1 MGDKY
6 IVGVDLGG
14 TQIRAC
20 LADAQGRILRETRQP
35 TLAHEGPQPVLG
47 RMKEVTRNVLSGRE
61 PGDVLGIG
69 IASPGPLD
77 PRTGVVIAPPNLP
90 GWQGIHLRDIML
102 QEFGLPVYVNNDAN
116 AAGLAECHFGAG
128 KGCLDL
134 VYLTISTGIGGGFI
148 SGGELLLGAHG
159 YAGEPGHITVQP
171 DGPRCNCGNVGCLE
185 VMASGP
191 AIARRASELVR
202 QGRSSSLSQVVAQG
216 SELTAEAVGKAAQV
230 GDFVAL
236 EAVARAA
243 YYLGIGVLNL
253 IHLLDPEKVVIGG
266 GVSKLGPMLFD
277 PVRALVRERAIT
289 QVQRETPIVP
299 AALGDQVGLLG
310 GVALVLMAEAG

>member
-1 MGDKY
+1 MEDKF

-20 LADAQGRILRETRQP
+20 LTDARGRILRETCRP
-35 TLAHEGPQPVLG
+35 TLAHEGPQPVLS
-47 RMKEVTRNVLSGRE
+47 RMKEAIREVLTDRKL
-61 PGDVLGIG
+61 GDVLGIG
-69 IASPGPLD
+69 IGSPGPLD

-90 GWQGIHLRDIML
+90 GWQGIPLRDIMS

-116 AAGLAECHFGAG
+116 VAALAECRFGAG
-128 KGCLDL
+128 KGCSDL
-134 VYLTISTGIGGGFI
+134 VYLTVSTGIGGGFI
-148 SGGELLLGAHG
+148 CGGELLLGAHG

-185 VMASGP
+185 VMAAGP
-191 AIARRASELVR
+191 AIARRAAELVR
-202 QGRSSSLSQVVAQG
+202 QGRSSMLSQDVAQG
-216 SELTAEAVGKAAQV
+216 SNLTAEAVGKAAQA
-230 GDFVAL
+230 GDLVSL
-236 EAVARAA
+236 EAIARAA

-253 IHLLDPEKVVIGG
+253 IHLFDPEKVVIGG

-277 PVRALVRERAIT
+277 PVRAMLRERGMTAA
-289 QVQRETPIVP
+289 QRETPIVP

-310 GVALVLMAEAG
+310 GVALVLMAETS